1 MKTVK
6 YVAQLFASVT
16 MLLMTVGV
24 SPASAMTMEE
34 VTAAHERGDY
44 TIARFYLT
52 PYAVNG
58 DADAQF
64 MLGNMYAFGQG
75 VPEDA
80 PAAVRWYRKTAER
93 GEPRAQFRLGIM
105 YARGEGVAKDDAEA
119 ARWLRLAAE
128 QGDVHAQAYLGV
140 VYAEGEGVPEDAVDA
155 YAWLSIAAAQGNTSA
170 KGLKKLVAKHM
181 SRAQIAEAQKRSRE
195 YWTHYVV
202 PFQ

>member
-34 VTAAHERGDY
+34 VTAAYERGDY

-80 PAAVRWYRKTAER
+80 PAAVRWYRKAAEQ

-105 YARGEGVAKDDAEA
+105 YARGEGVAEDDAEA
-119 ARWLRLAAE
+119 AQWFRLAAE
-128 QGDVHAQAYLGV
+128 QGEPRAQVILGAM
-140 VYAEGEGVPEDAVDA
+140 YARGEGVAEDD
-155 YAWLSIAAAQGNTSA
+155 
-170 KGLKKLVAKHM
+170 
-181 SRAQIAEAQKRSRE
+181 AEAVQ
-195 YWTHYVV
+195 W
-202 PFQ
+202 